1 MIAISSMFLIIAVFL
16 GLIIYLAINGSMGGL
31 ITSVV
36 IEVIIIVGTHLL
48 GKFKFWKYGF
58 KLKLYEI
65 FKPNL
70 EIRISA
76 SYLYRIE
83 IKGKYLLVK
92 NRKRN
97 VFQPIG
103 GVYKY
108 YESAK
113 NFLNEIE
120 FKPDNKM
127 QIDDVNQYDLRI
139 RIKAKYITKFLDW
152 FYSKSD
158 REIDY
163 LREFKEEV
171 VLTKILSSKFE
182 NIKPKFL
189 RSIKNKVE
197 YSSFFNCYEI
207 KPKDIIELELTGAQ
221 YKELEKLSNT
231 TSEEYKFANEQEILC
246 NGITEDSQ
254 EVKFGDH
261 TKYIL

>member
-1 MIAISSMFLIIAVFL
+1 MIAISSMLLIITGL
-16 GLIIYLAINGSMGGL
+16 LILIIYLAINGCMGEL
-31 ITSVV
+31 ITSII
-36 IEVIIIVGTHLL
+36 IEVIIIISSHLL

-58 KLKLYEI
+58 KLKIFEI

-92 NRKRN
+92 NRKRD

-108 YESAK
+108 YDSAK

-120 FKPDNKM
+120 YKPDDKIE
-127 QIDDVNQYDLRI
+127 IDNVSKQDLRI

-152 FYSKSD
+152 FYSKID

-163 LREFKEEV
+163 LREFEEE
-171 VLTKILSSKFE
+171 TISSKILSANFKK
-182 NIKPKFL
+182 IKPKFV
-189 RSIKNKVE
+189 RSIKNNIE
-197 YSSFFNCYEI
+197 YSVFFNCYEI
-207 KPKDIIELELTGAQ
+207 KPKDIIEIELTETQ
-221 YKELEKLSNT
+221 YQELENLSNIY
-231 TSEEYKFANEQEILC
+231 SEKYTFANEQEILS
-246 NGITEDSQ
+246 NGITLNSQ